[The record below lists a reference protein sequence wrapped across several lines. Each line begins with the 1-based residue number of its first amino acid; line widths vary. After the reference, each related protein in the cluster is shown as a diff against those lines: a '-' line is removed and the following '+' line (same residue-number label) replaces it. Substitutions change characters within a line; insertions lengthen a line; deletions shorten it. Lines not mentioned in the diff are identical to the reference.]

1 MDGRRR
7 DMRYRLSKPVQGT
20 FVCFQA
26 IDIEARDEREFRV
39 VSDTPLRRGERMRL
53 ELIAKK
59 GRSIVSVRVADS
71 VPTIV
76 DGNVRYRV
84 RLGIVG

>member
-1 MDGRRR
+1 MDGRRH
-7 DMRYRLSKPVQGT
+7 DTRYRLSKPVEGT
-20 FVCFQA
+20 FICFQA
-26 IDIEARDEREFRV
+26 IDVETRDEQELRV

-53 ELIAKK
+53 ELVAKE

-84 RLGIVG
+84 RLGIIG

>member
-1 MDGRRR
+1 MDGRRH
-7 DMRYRLSKPVQGT
+7 DTRYRLSKPVQGT
-20 FVCFQA
+20 FTCFQA
-26 IDIEARDEREFRV
+26 IDIEARDEQEFRV

-53 ELIAKK
+53 ELTATE

-71 VPTIV
+71 VPMIV
-76 DGNVRYRV
+76 DGSVRYRV